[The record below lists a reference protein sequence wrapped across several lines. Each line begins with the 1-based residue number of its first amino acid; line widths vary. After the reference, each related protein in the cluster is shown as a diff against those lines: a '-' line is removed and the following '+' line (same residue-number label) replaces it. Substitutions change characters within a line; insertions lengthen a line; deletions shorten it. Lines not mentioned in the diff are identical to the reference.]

1 MGLLFGCGFNCRQDA
16 GSTLRFTSGSAENRS
31 WGKWEH
37 RTSKEGNSR
46 TKTRTKKLLRR
57 EDAGSTFQER
67 TNTTCQLALP
77 THGFTVVLSVF
88 GGTPPAKPFN
98 CKIRLFVSSV
108 AIVRSGAHHTGGE
121 PTLAITK
128 FNLPP
133 DDITWTSLYSLSQFV
148 SEWRRSQ
155 TAATSLLIATLF
167 SYLREIKNPA
177 YFSVSRVEKIFIL
190 FRTCLPPVYSNDYS
204 LQ

>member
-88 GGTPPAKPFN
+88 EGTPPAKPFS
-98 CKIRLFVSSV
+98 CKIRFSVSG
-108 AIVRSGAHHTGGE
+108 ALIGRSWAHHTGDQ
-121 PTLAITK
+121 PMLVVAI
-128 FNLPP
+128 FNL
-133 DDITWTSLYSLSQFV
+133 
-148 SEWRRSQ
+148 
-155 TAATSLLIATLF
+155 
-167 SYLREIKNPA
+167 
-177 YFSVSRVEKIFIL
+177 
-190 FRTCLPPVYSNDYS
+190 
-204 LQ
+204 